1 MPANYSFPVKKL
13 KFTILILRIID
24 DQIKKKEK
32 TSVAKRRSPISHTI
46 SCSERR
52 RGKFVF
58 TLPRAGLINA
68 ASYFKLRHGIEPYI
82 RSRVNEISRSCSR
95 TSIID
100 TSGRGKR
107 RAKAEDGILENIAQ
121 VTGKVASLPPSTR
134 IKRGE
139 TGSRS
144 DGW

>member
-13 KFTILILRIID
+13 KFAILILRIID
-24 DQIKKKEK
+24 DQIKKKRK
-32 TSVAKRRSPISHTI
+32 SFRRKATISDFSHTI

-68 ASYFKLRHGIEPYI
+68 APYFKLRHGIEPYI
-82 RSRVNEISRSCSR
+82 RVNEISRSCSR

-107 RAKAEDGILENIAQ
+107 RARAEDGILENIAQ
-121 VTGKVASLPPSTR
+121 VTGKVASLPFSTR